1 MAGVIEQYVAALK
14 RDLDFDPPLARRMAE
29 EVETHLWEVAEADP
43 AWPSPDAERRAVE
56 RFGLAREIA
65 AEVAA
70 DATNRLIRRSWI
82 VLAATVAVTFVAMRL
97 RTMWLAD
104 VGDSLSIL
112 APLVDRYAFVAATAV
127 GLIGWS
133 AFRRSVLPLALCVGA
148 LAASI
153 AAGIFRAGL
162 FAEGTPL
169 PVLMAAAG
177 EIALVGLLLFH
188 VVSLGRSLRRTAML
202 RRPQ

>member
-1 MAGVIEQYVAALK
+1 MAGVIEQYVGALK
-14 RDLDFDPPLARRMAE
+14 RDLDFDPSLARRMTE
-29 EVETHLWEVAEADP
+29 EVEAHLWEAAEADP
-43 AWPSPDAERRAVE
+43 AWPSPEAERRAVE

-70 DATNRLIRRSWI
+70 DAVIRQTRRSWI
-82 VLAATVAVTFVAMRL
+82 VLAVTVAVTFVAMRL

-127 GLIGWS
+127 GLIGWF
-133 AFRRSVLPLALCVGA
+133 ALRRSVLPLALCLAA

-153 AAGIFRAGL
+153 VAGIFRAGL
-162 FAEGTPL
+162 FVDGAPL
-169 PVLMAAAG
+169 HVLLAAAG
-177 EIALVGLLLFH
+177 EIALIGLLLFH
-188 VVSLGRSLRRTAML
+188 VVGLGRSLKRTAML
-202 RRPQ
+202 RRPE